1 MGLHSDTDIYR
12 AVVELAKF
20 VARAVQDMR
29 RDMKPTLGKM
39 LLEECVWMGVVVR
52 RINIAAGQAKLPLL
66 EELLEQLEIVQ
77 FVLRLARDCRYVP
90 VSTFA
95 DSVPLTASVG
105 KQATA
110 LRNHFAP
117 AP

>member
-1 MGLHSDTDIYR
+1 MGLHSDTEIYA
-12 AVVELAKF
+12 AVVALAKY
-20 VARAVQDMR
+20 VAEAVREMR
-29 RDMKPTLGKM
+29 RDVKPTLGKM
-39 LLEECVWMGVVVR
+39 LVEECVWMGVVVR
-52 RINIAAGQAKLPLL
+52 RINIARDQAKVPLL
-66 EELLEQLEIVQ
+66 EELLEQIEIVQ
-77 FVLRLARDCRYVP
+77 FVLRLSRDCRYIA

-95 DSVPLTASVG
+95 DSVPLTASIG

>member
-1 MGLHSDTDIYR
+1 VALHSDTEIYA

-20 VARAVQDMR
+20 VTRVVQDLR
-29 RDMKPTLGKM
+29 RDMKPTIGKM

-52 RINIAAGQAKLPLL
+52 RINIARDQAKLPLL

-77 FVLRLARDCRYVP
+77 FVLRLARDCHYIAIA
-90 VSTFA
+90 TFA